1 MNKSLLNKSYDI
13 IMTIK
18 THYLSI
24 FATQL
29 SSFKVISF
37 NHQNLPLEKLA
48 LLHLSEEVQTSFL
61 GSLKRS
67 FGFNELMLLSTC
79 NRVEFFICT
88 ENEIDNVA
96 VKKLVVFINSNIDK
110 TTIDLLA
117 NSVEIHESE
126 NAIEHVFEVAS
137 SLKSLV
143 VGEREIITQVRKAY
157 EFCNIL
163 GLTGDF
169 IRMVVKHTI
178 EAAKDVFTNT
188 EIAKNPVSIVSLAYR
203 QLRDLGIKNDAR
215 IVMIGTGETNTT
227 MASYLKKHKYANF
240 AIFNRTLTNA
250 EKLATQLDATF
261 FDLKKLSNYKNGFDV
276 LITCTGSTEAIINTQ
291 NYDQLLAGD
300 TAKKVI
306 IDLALPVDVD
316 NEVLKNNNIHYISI
330 NSLKTQA
337 EKNLA
342 LRHDEIDKCKRILN
356 NQMREFKTLYNER
369 KVELAFGEIPKQV
382 KAIKDLAINEVFLKE
397 INSLDDKSKE
407 VLDKV
412 LSYVEKKYN
421 AVAMKTAKDVLL
433 NKEQE

>member
-1 MNKSLLNKSYDI
+1 MS
-13 IMTIK
+13 T
-18 THYLSI
+18 
-24 FATQL
+24 
-29 SSFKVISF
+29 FKVISF

-48 LLHLSEEVQTSFL
+48 LLHLSEEVQSTFL
-61 GSLKRS
+61 STLKTN
-67 FGFNELMLLSTC
+67 FGFDELMLLSTC
-79 NRVEFFICT
+79 NRVEFFVCA
-88 ENEIDNVA
+88 ENRIDKVI
-96 VKKLVVFINSNIDK
+96 VKKILTSLNSNIDEAI
-110 TTIDLLA
+110 IDVLA
-117 NSVEIHESE
+117 DAVEIHESE
-126 NAIEHVFEVAS
+126 NAVLHVFEVAS

-227 MASYLKKHKYANF
+227 MAGYLKKHKYANF
-240 AIFNRTLTNA
+240 AIFNRTLSNA
-250 EKLATQLDATF
+250 EKLATQLDAAY
-261 FDLKKLSNYKNGFDV
+261 FDLKELNNYKKGFDV
-276 LITCTGSTEAIINTQ
+276 LITCTGATETIINAQ
-291 NYDQLLAGD
+291 NYTQLLAGD
-300 TAKKVI
+300 ANKKVI

-316 NEVLKNNNIHYISI
+316 NEVLKNNNIHYINI

-342 LRHDEIDKCKRILN
+342 LRHNEIDKCKSIINSQL
-356 NQMREFKTLYNER
+356 QLFKSLYNER
-369 KVELAFGEIPKQV
+369 KIELAFGEIPKQV
-382 KAIKDLAINEVFLKE
+382 KAIKDLAINEVFSKE

-433 NKEQE
+433 NKEQK

>member
-178 EAAKDVFTNT
+178 
-188 EIAKNPVSIVSLAYR
+188 
-203 QLRDLGIKNDAR
+203 
-215 IVMIGTGETNTT
+215 
-227 MASYLKKHKYANF
+227 
-240 AIFNRTLTNA
+240 
-250 EKLATQLDATF
+250 
-261 FDLKKLSNYKNGFDV
+261 
-276 LITCTGSTEAIINTQ
+276 
-291 NYDQLLAGD
+291 
-300 TAKKVI
+300 
-306 IDLALPVDVD
+306 
-316 NEVLKNNNIHYISI
+316 
-330 NSLKTQA
+330 
-337 EKNLA
+337 
-342 LRHDEIDKCKRILN
+342 
-356 NQMREFKTLYNER
+356 
-369 KVELAFGEIPKQV
+369 
-382 KAIKDLAINEVFLKE
+382 
-397 INSLDDKSKE
+397 
-407 VLDKV
+407 
-412 LSYVEKKYN
+412 
-421 AVAMKTAKDVLL
+421 
-433 NKEQE
+433 